1 MSFLSSYIYYIFFST
16 NVYKYAIH
24 CRQIYCSEG
33 QRDFAGKAL
42 LLNAVVVVVPMLY
55 MPVGT
60 FLNLVGNSNQCH
72 KIRSKLHIT
81 MHNLAR
87 TFSPKM
93 ELTVA
98 IFTLKL
104 RTSYQ

>member
-1 MSFLSSYIYYIFFST
+1 M
-16 NVYKYAIH
+16 YKYAIH

-55 MPVGT
+55 MSVGT
-60 FLNLVGNSNQCH
+60 ILNLVGNSNQCH
-72 KIRSKLHIT
+72 KIRSNLHIT
-81 MHNLAR
+81 MHNLAPS
-87 TFSPKM
+87 FSPKM

-98 IFTLKL
+98 IFYTK
-104 RTSYQ
+104 TWDQFSMS

>member
-1 MSFLSSYIYYIFFST
+1 M
-16 NVYKYAIH
+16 YKYAIH

-81 MHNLAR
+81 MHNLAQL
-87 TFSPKM
+87 FSPQNK
-93 ELTVA
+93 
-98 IFTLKL
+98 IRSDCF
-104 RTSYQ
+104 Y

>member
-1 MSFLSSYIYYIFFST
+1 M
-16 NVYKYAIH
+16 YKYAIH

-55 MPVGT
+55 MFVGT
-60 FLNLVGNSNQCH
+60 ILNLVGNSNQCH
-72 KIRSKLHIT
+72 KLRSKLHLT
-81 MHNLAR
+81 MHNLAPS
-87 TFSPKM
+87 FSPEM

-98 IFTLKL
+98 IFYTK
-104 RTSYQ
+104 TWDQFSMS